1 MALDPQINALLQQ
14 LAAGGGPSPE
24 SLTVA
29 QNRAAIAGMAPL
41 GGVQEPMASVSDRVA
56 VLEGRDIGLR
66 IYTPVDTE
74 GALLPVTVFFHG
86 GGWVAGD
93 LDSQD
98 RMARGLAKRS
108 GSIVVSVDYRLA
120 PEHRFPAAV
129 DDGYDVLSWVAA
141 NAANFQGDSDRLVVF
156 GESAGGN
163 IAAAVV
169 QLVAR
174 HGRPRILLQVLAY
187 PAVDRWDDSP
197 SMTENATAA
206 VLTRS
211 YLEWFWGCYLNTP
224 DEGADPRAS
233 PARTVDLSGLPP
245 AVIVT
250 AEHDPLRDQGDRY
263 AQLLRSA
270 GVPVQHLPVSGTT
283 HAFLAFTGSVQLSR
297 DILADLGDTI
307 AQAAKSP
314 GAESAS

>member
-1 MALDPQINALLQQ
+1 MALDPQIKALLEQ
-14 LAAGGGPSPE
+14 LAEGGNPSPE
-24 SLTVA
+24 TLTVA
-29 QNRAAIAGMAPL
+29 QNRTAIAGMAPL
-41 GGVQEPMASVSDRVA
+41 GGAQEPMAAVSDRVA
-56 VLEGRDIGLR
+56 VLEGREIGLR
-66 IYTPVDTE
+66 IYTPVETN
-74 GALLPVTVFFHG
+74 GAQLPVTVFFHG

-98 RMARGLAKRS
+98 RMARGLAKQS

-129 DDGYDVLSWVAA
+129 DDAYDVLSWVVA
-141 NAANFQGDSDRLVVF
+141 NAGDFHGDSDRLVVF

-163 IAAAVV
+163 IAAAAV
-169 QLVAR
+169 QLAAR
-174 HGRPRILLQVLAY
+174 RGGPRILLQVLAY

-197 SMTENATAA
+197 SMTENAVAP

-224 DEGADPRAS
+224 DEGADPRVS
-233 PARTVDLSGLPP
+233 PARAADLSGLPP
-245 AVIVT
+245 AVVVT
-250 AEHDPLRDQGDRY
+250 AEYDPLRDQGNRY
-263 AQLLRSA
+263 AELLRNA

-297 DILADLGDTI
+297 DVLGRLGDAI
-307 AQAAKSP
+307 AAAVFTQ
-314 GAESAS
+314 G